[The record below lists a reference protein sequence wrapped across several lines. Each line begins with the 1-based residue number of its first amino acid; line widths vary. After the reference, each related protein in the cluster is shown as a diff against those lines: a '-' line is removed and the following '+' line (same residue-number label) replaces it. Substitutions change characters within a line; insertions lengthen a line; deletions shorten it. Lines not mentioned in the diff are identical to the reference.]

1 MQDID
6 YDKENIDIC
15 FEAVDGVETFLLKH
29 IWGSAN
35 ADRR

>member
-15 FEAVDGVETFLLKH
+15 FEAVGVEPFLLEH
-29 IWGSAN
+29 IW
-35 ADRR
+35 